1 MLPEASRPEGTTR
14 RVAAGAT
21 SCSKGRASSVLHSR
35 TTTCKLD
42 NHSSEEVLFMDE
54 AAILDKIREVV
65 ADKLDADP
73 GDVVDSASFVDD
85 LGADSLD
92 VVELIMGLEDEFG
105 IEISDE
111 EAEKLSTVGEAV
123 RFIASQQ

>member
-1 MLPEASRPEGTTR
+1 MNEQE
-14 RVAAGAT
+14 
-21 SCSKGRASSVLHSR
+21 
-35 TTTCKLD
+35 
-42 NHSSEEVLFMDE
+42 
-54 AAILDKIREVV
+54 ILVKIKEVV

-73 GDVVDSASFVDD
+73 SEVTEVASFVDD

-111 EAEKLSTVGEAV
+111 EAENIRTVGNAV
-123 RFIASQQ
+123 EFISSKQ

>member
-1 MLPEASRPEGTTR
+1 
-14 RVAAGAT
+14 
-21 SCSKGRASSVLHSR
+21 
-35 TTTCKLD
+35 
-42 NHSSEEVLFMDE
+42 MDE
-54 AAILDKIREVV
+54 AAILEKIREVV

-73 GDVVDSASFVDD
+73 NDVVDGASFVDD

-111 EAEKLSTVGEAV
+111 EAEGIRTVGDAV
-123 RFIASQQ
+123 RFIGSQQ

>member
-1 MLPEASRPEGTTR
+1 
-14 RVAAGAT
+14 
-21 SCSKGRASSVLHSR
+21 
-35 TTTCKLD
+35 
-42 NHSSEEVLFMDE
+42 MDE
-54 AAILDKIREVV
+54 AAILDKIRDVV

-73 GDVVDSASFVDD
+73 NDVVDSASFVDD

-111 EAEKLSTVGEAV
+111 EAEGIRTVGDAV

>member
-1 MLPEASRPEGTTR
+1 LGSAHIARGAAPATVVIAKSRLDEVLQCAGPEQHAPTRPEEDP
-14 RVAAGAT
+14 V
-21 SCSKGRASSVLHSR
+21 
-35 TTTCKLD
+35 
-42 NHSSEEVLFMDE
+42 DE
-54 AAILDKIREVV
+54 AAILDKIKNVV

-73 GDVVDSASFVDD
+73 ADVVDSASFVDD

-111 EAEKLSTVGEAV
+111 EAEGIRTVGDAV
-123 RFIASQQ
+123 RFIADKQ